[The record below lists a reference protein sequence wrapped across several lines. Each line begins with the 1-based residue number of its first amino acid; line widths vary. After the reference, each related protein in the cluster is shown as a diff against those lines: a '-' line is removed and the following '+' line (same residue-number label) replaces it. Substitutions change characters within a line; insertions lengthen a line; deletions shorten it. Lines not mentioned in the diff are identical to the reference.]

1 MLCGR
6 PTQDEPDEDHIPLP
20 VPPSSTCVRCG
31 NPPRII
37 VRTTAW
43 CHDCFL
49 AAFTSRFRRGIDG
62 ARTVSKSGFDVYEGI
77 KHNPARKEQQ
87 GGSLSKVLLAFSG
100 GASSRAM
107 LELFKTS
114 YFKQLSDQPDEPTS
128 DPKGKQRKK
137 HSRHPRA
144 FAECEVVYVDESGV
158 PGHGADR
165 TEEIR
170 HIVETTTPFTFVPLK
185 LEDVFAPSSSPV
197 LATSLLSSSLP
208 SSPLPSS
215 SSLSPLSQLHSLLSP
230 TPALSPT
237 SSTALRTALL
247 SSLLRQT
254 ARQRGA
260 EILLLGDSGTRIGI
274 KILAGMAEGR
284 GFSAGEEV
292 ASEYVD
298 RSEGDEWPLLVVRP
312 LALSLA
318 KEVVYYGETEGLET
332 LTVVNEETS
341 VAGMGGAGSE
351 GKKDVKKMGIGALV
365 EDFILSLESQFPSTV
380 STVVRTAHKLGLR
393 TADAAIRSNGEHGT
407 ETCALCGMPAQ
418 RDAEGWRRAITI
430 SDLEAA
436 RRALVAP
443 APSES
448 STTLGGETTEV
459 AVPGRRAPYEPSKAH
474 LLDDSAPDSSAP
486 LPPPASS
493 PSPTS
498 SAPPSA
504 SIALARHLCYACLL
518 VLQTAAPP
526 GAAASKQ
533 PTPMTGMVLPPYVWE
548 AVQGREKRRLE
559 GEEVVGTRETQ
570 GVDALRKE
578 VEGFL
583 LE

>member
-1 MLCGR
+1 MSCGR
-6 PTQDEPDEDHIPLP
+6 PTQDEAGEDHMPP
-20 VPPSSTCVRCG
+20 AVTPSSSCVRCG
-31 NPPRII
+31 NPPKIV

-77 KHNPARKEQQ
+77 KHNPRRKEQE

-107 LELFKTS
+107 LELFEAS
-114 YFKQLSDQPDEPTS
+114 YFKQLSDQADEPTADS
-128 DPKGKQRKK
+128 KGKQRKK
-137 HSRHPRA
+137 HSRHPPA
-144 FAECEVVYVDESGV
+144 FAECEVVYVDESGL
-158 PGHGADR
+158 PGHGEDH

-170 HIVETTTPFTFVPLK
+170 RIVETTTPFTFVPLK

-197 LATSLLSSSLP
+197 FDTSLLSSSLP

-215 SSLSPLSQLHSLLSP
+215 SSSSLSALSQLHSLF
-230 TPALSPT
+230 TRNPALSST

-247 SSLLRQT
+247 SSLLRRT

-260 EILLLGDSGTRIGI
+260 EVLLLGDSGTRIGI
-274 KILAGMAEGR
+274 KILAGMAQGR

-298 RSEGDEWPLLVVRP
+298 RSEGAGCEVLVVRP

-318 KEVVYYGETEGLET
+318 KEVVYYGKTKGLET
-332 LTVVNEETS
+332 VTVLNEETS
-341 VAGMGGAGSE
+341 VAGMNRLGGE
-351 GKKDVKKMGIGALV
+351 GRKDVKKRGIEALV
-365 EDFILSLESQFPSTV
+365 EDFVLSLESQFPSTV

-393 TADAAIRSNGEHGT
+393 AADAAIRSHGERGT

-430 SDLEAA
+430 SDLQAA
-436 RRALVAP
+436 RKALAP
-443 APSES
+443 AAKF
-448 STTLGGETTEV
+448 STSGGEITEV
-459 AVPGRRAPYEPSKAH
+459 PVSGRKAPYQPSKAH
-474 LLDDSAPDSSAP
+474 LLDESAPDSSAP
-486 LPPPASS
+486 LPPPASVS
-493 PSPTS
+493 LPASTPPTN
-498 SAPPSA
+498 
-504 SIALARHLCYACLL
+504 SIPLARHLCYACLL
-518 VLQTAAPP
+518 ILQTAAPP
-526 GAAASKQ
+526 SAATLKQ
-533 PTPMTGMVLPPYVWE
+533 PTTTTEMVLPPYVWE
-548 AVQGREKRRLE
+548 AVQGHEKRRLGAK
-559 GEEVVGTRETQ
+559 GEEVVGTKETK
-570 GVDALRKE
+570 GVEVLRKE